1 MNRRSLM
8 FVLGMLLLVFLN
20 SVDAYAK
27 SDGLVDEKVESNKI
41 YDSLS
46 DSIRNRWDNG
56 LEQLETTDEIEIK
69 GSFSERIIRSIT
81 NTFYK
86 HLVSI
91 KAWSLLI
98 GILSMIIGGFITA
111 TAKLNK
117 KLKRFAISFFVIT
130 IPILLVIFV
139 FGITKL
145 ISMFV

>member
-1 MNRRSLM
+1 MNRNSLL
-8 FVLGMLLLVFLN
+8 VLLGMIVFLSFH
-20 SVDAYAK
+20 SVDVYAE
-27 SDGLVDEKVESNKI
+27 SDGLVNEKVESNTI

-46 DSIRNRWDNG
+46 NSIHNKWDNG

-69 GSFSERIIRSIT
+69 GSLSECIIRSIA

-98 GILSMIIGGFITA
+98 GIFSIIIGGFITA

-117 KLKRFAISFFVIT
+117 KLKRFAISFFIFT